1 MVPISLSGRMI
12 PVSRIEKRTKKVFRD
27 LDSFVYDPFL
37 VGPYVVAVH
46 AVAAA
51 VAVVAPVVSAVAPV
65 VVVVN
70 HVVFIIVAPHA
81 HVNDDTFVVVFYTNL

>member
-1 MVPISLSGRMI
+1 MVPISLSARMI

-46 AVAAA
+46 AVAVVAAA
-51 VAVVAPVVSAVAPV
+51 VAV

-70 HVVFIIVAPHA
+70 HVVFIIVAPRA
-81 HVNDDTFVVVFYTNL
+81 HVNDDTFVVAFYTNL